1 MHTKVWRFVGFASA
15 VVGLVCYAL
24 SSSFNHLF
32 GNWTLLKIIL
42 YTVFSFIICLM
53 ILYTNIWNHS
63 RSLRFKAHT
72 AFLVLTI
79 TSVYSFYFDKVVN
92 GKPDVYSLISCAA
105 FAIMSLSLSRQTQ
118 CGFEV
123 DLLYFFLG
131 CLTVFLMK
139 VKLQLF
145 IIGAGLSY
153 SLIILRSF
161 FSFTQDIGY
170 SKLEHE
176 SSVIIEVNS
185 LQQLVSTDIASTMEQ
200 LRSYLNTL
208 QQKNLNLVDILLKH
222 VNEYGDSELMS
233 FGPNFMIDELQPEL
247 INCLHETAK
256 LMVRAGFEEE
266 FSNVYINCRRKC
278 LEECLIKRL
287 FGFQKINLKNEHQ
300 RVRYVDTVIKRWIT
314 ASEIALKI
322 LFPFEQ
328 RLCDH
333 VFSGFTSSATR
344 CFTEVFHGTTF
355 QLLNFADEVTHGSP
369 SIWRLFKMLAVYETL
384 HYLIPKFQLC
394 PDSLVN
400 DAAVTVQNRLG
411 VAISDLFVK
420 LNYWIFRVPEA
431 KQVAPSDGR
440 HHPMMVQIISYLAS
454 ACRSRRTLE
463 QILQEYPKV
472 NQEAVRKASFSFIAQ
487 MEFIMDTLEKRLI
500 YKSRDYKDPALRYLF
515 MMNNRTYI
523 EAIIKS
529 RDLDL
534 ETIFGNDWF
543 KKYQAKMQKDLDL
556 YQRNSWNK
564 VLEFLK
570 LDNNDYETPND
581 NVTAELL
588 KEKLK
593 LFNKHF
599 DEMFRVQSTW
609 SVYDKKLREEIII
622 SVGNTL
628 LPVYGI
634 FIGRFR
640 DCLGVHANKYI
651 QYGMFEIQDRL
662 NNLFLEKKK
671 R

>member
-1 MHTKVWRFVGFASA
+1 
-15 VVGLVCYAL
+15 
-24 SSSFNHLF
+24 
-32 GNWTLLKIIL
+32 
-42 YTVFSFIICLM
+42 
-53 ILYTNIWNHS
+53 
-63 RSLRFKAHT
+63 
-72 AFLVLTI
+72 
-79 TSVYSFYFDKVVN
+79 
-92 GKPDVYSLISCAA
+92 
-105 FAIMSLSLSRQTQ
+105 
-118 CGFEV
+118 
-123 DLLYFFLG
+123 
-131 CLTVFLMK
+131 
-139 VKLQLF
+139 
-145 IIGAGLSY
+145 
-153 SLIILRSF
+153 
-161 FSFTQDIGY
+161 
-170 SKLEHE
+170 
-176 SSVIIEVNS
+176 
-185 LQQLVSTDIASTMEQ
+185 
-200 LRSYLNTL
+200 
-208 QQKNLNLVDILLKH
+208 
-222 VNEYGDSELMS
+222 
-233 FGPNFMIDELQPEL
+233 
-247 INCLHETAK
+247 
-256 LMVRAGFEEE
+256 
-266 FSNVYINCRRKC
+266 
-278 LEECLIKRL
+278 
-287 FGFQKINLKNEHQ
+287 
-300 RVRYVDTVIKRWIT
+300 
-314 ASEIALKI
+314 
-322 LFPFEQ
+322 
-328 RLCDH
+328 
-333 VFSGFTSSATR
+333 
-344 CFTEVFHGTTF
+344 
-355 QLLNFADEVTHGSP
+355 
-369 SIWRLFKMLAVYETL
+369 
-384 HYLIPKFQLC
+384 
-394 PDSLVN
+394 VN

-440 HHPMMVQIISYLAS
+440 HHPMMVQIISYLTS

-472 NQEAVRKASFSFIAQ
+472 NYEAVLKASFSFIAQ
-487 MEFIMDTLEKRLI
+487 MELIMDRLEKQLM
-500 YKSRDYKDPALRYLF
+500 YKSRDYKDPALQYLF

-534 ETIFGNDWF
+534 ETIFGDEWF

-662 NNLFLEKKK
+662 NNLFLGKK
-671 R
+671 